1 MRQDHLKPINID
13 INMLL
18 AKIDVNS
25 EKKTKHIAEK
35 LYNISKI
42 GDMFAFTGD
51 VGVGKTTLIRYFIRT
66 GGKEKII
73 TSPTY
78 NIYFKYSS
86 KKSTIFHLDA
96 WRLKCDEEI
105 INLGVTDFF
114 YKSIFLIE
122 WAEKIERFLPK
133 SKLNIHIKYKK
144 ENRIIYFRGDDS
156 WAVRIKDLPNG
167 N

>member
-1 MRQDHLKPINID
+1 MKKGHLKRTNID
-13 INMLL
+13 IRMLL
-18 AKIDVNS
+18 AKIDVKS
-25 EKKTKHIAEK
+25 EKKTKYIAEK

-42 GDMFAFTGD
+42 GDVFAFTGD
-51 VGVGKTTLIRYFIRT
+51 VGVGKTTLIRYFIRK
-66 GGKEKII
+66 GGKENII

-96 WRLKCDEEI
+96 WRLKSDEEI

-122 WAEKIERFLPK
+122 WAEKIERFLPRN
-133 SKLNIHIKYKK
+133 KLNIHIEYKK
-144 ENRIIYFRGDDS
+144 
-156 WAVRIKDLPNG
+156 KK
-167 N
+167 

>member
-1 MRQDHLKPINID
+1 MKKGHLKRTNID
-13 INMLL
+13 IRMLL
-18 AKIDVNS
+18 AKIDVKS
-25 EKKTKHIAEK
+25 EKKTKYIAEK

-42 GDMFAFTGD
+42 GDVFAFTGD
-51 VGVGKTTLIRYFIRT
+51 VGVGKTTLIRYFIRK
-66 GGKEKII
+66 GGKENII

-96 WRLKCDEEI
+96 WRLKSDEEI

-122 WAEKIERFLPK
+122 WAEKIERFLPRN
-133 SKLNIHIKYKK
+133 KLNIHIEYKK
-144 ENRIIYFRGDDS
+144 KNRIIYFKGDSS
-156 WAVRIKDLPNG
+156 WVSRIKDLPNG
-167 N
+167 Y

>member
-1 MRQDHLKPINID
+1 
-13 INMLL
+13 MLL

-35 LYNISKI
+35 LYKISKI
-42 GDMFAFTGD
+42 GDVFAFTGD
-51 VGVGKTTLIRYFIRT
+51 VGVGKTTLIRYFIRK
-66 GGKEKII
+66 GGKENII

-96 WRLKCDEEI
+96 WRLKSDEEI

-133 SKLNIHIKYKK
+133 NKLDIHIEYKK
-144 ENRIIYFRGDDS
+144 ENRIIYFKGDKS
-156 WAVRIKDLPNG
+156 WASRIKDLPNG